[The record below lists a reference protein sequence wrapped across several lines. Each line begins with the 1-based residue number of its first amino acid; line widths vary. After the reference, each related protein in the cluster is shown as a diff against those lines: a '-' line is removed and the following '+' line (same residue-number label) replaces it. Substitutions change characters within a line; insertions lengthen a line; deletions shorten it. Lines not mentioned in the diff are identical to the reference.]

1 MKPRLVTRLFCAV
14 VLVAALALSTF
25 AFARP
30 GGGHRFGDSS
40 STPSS
45 YSSTPSSPAS
55 DYSYDSGGSG
65 GDVFVEHPAALVL
78 LIVLSL
84 ALSLWNR
91 RNAAKSGWATARS
104 NDFGESS
111 EAPVDREATA
121 IQERERAAQR
131 AAKKRA
137 KVYQQL
143 ARLREDDPHFSL
155 VLFEDFL
162 YALYARYQE
171 ARAGSARRSMR
182 AYLTPRTK
190 KTLKNTDLS
199 AVRDIV
205 IGSMT
210 LTRTQRG
217 RRDGEDW
224 LRVTARF
231 EANVTEEHG
240 NRAAE
245 RYFLVDTWKLTR
257 KCSATSR
264 PPDRLKVVECPCC
277 GGSIAKLQRNNV
289 CRYCDATLTPGHF
302 DWAVEEI
309 DSQRSLQSP
318 ATVSEVHL
326 PEIGTDMP
334 TVIAAGMW
342 DRYGEL
348 TDADP
353 SFSWTG
359 IEQRIGKIFKAFHE
373 GWVLRDLSCA
383 RPFLSDQLFQMQ
395 QYWTESYRA
404 AGLANKTDRARI
416 TDTQIAEVRTDLHYD
431 AITVRVYATG
441 LDYTVDEDGVLVS
454 GSKSVERE
462 YSEYWTLIRA
472 NGTKTRDD
480 AASGC
485 PSCGAPLDINMAG
498 NCNHCDARVTSGQF
512 DWVLSRIEQDE
523 SYV

>member
-1 MKPRLVTRLFCAV
+1 M
-14 VLVAALALSTF
+14 
-25 AFARP
+25 
-30 GGGHRFGDSS
+30 
-40 STPSS
+40 
-45 YSSTPSSPAS
+45 
-55 DYSYDSGGSG
+55 
-65 GDVFVEHPAALVL
+65 
-78 LIVLSL
+78 LSL

-359 IEQRIGKIFKAFHE
+359 IEQRIGKIYKAFHE

-395 QYWTESYRA
+395 QYWIECYRQQA
-404 AGLANKTDRARI
+404 LINRTDGARI
-416 TDTQIAEVRTDLHYD
+416 LETAIADATSDKHFD
-431 AITVRVYATG
+431 AITVRVFATG
-441 LDYTVDEDGVLVS
+441 LDYTETEDGKLVG
-454 GSKSVERE
+454 GSRKRERK
-462 YSEYWTLIRA
+462 YSEYWTLVR
-472 NGTKTRDD
+472 GSTVTGDTTVTD
-480 AASGC
+480 TC
-485 PSCGAPLDINMAG
+485 PSCGADLDIGMSG
-498 NCNHCDARVTSGQF
+498 NCNHCSAHLTSGEF

-523 SYV
+523 VYG